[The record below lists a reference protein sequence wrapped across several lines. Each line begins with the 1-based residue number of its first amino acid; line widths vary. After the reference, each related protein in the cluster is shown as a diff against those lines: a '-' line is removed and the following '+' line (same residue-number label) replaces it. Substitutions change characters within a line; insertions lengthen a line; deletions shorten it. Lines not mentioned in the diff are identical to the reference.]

1 MRARALTHAHT
12 HTGASVYGHD
22 VSHTARVVI
31 GVALGM
37 LFVRCTK
44 SIVESYEDLKLG
56 GISGVEAGKILL
68 IVSVMTLHSFA
79 EGLGIGVSF
88 CGKGGAHLGAFI
100 SASLAVCVSLSACLS
115 LWVGARACI
124 CLSGR
129 IDQSICESTW
139 YTRRHTH
146 THTHTR
152 TRTNTHTHILQVH
165 NVPEGL
171 AVALV
176 LVPRGVPKFQTFA
189 MAILSSLPQPI
200 IAVWCLPHPV
210 CHRPVCACACV
221 FPSKRL

>member
-129 IDQSICESTW
+129 IDHSICESTW

-146 THTHTR
+146 THTHS
-152 TRTNTHTHILQVH
+152 HTHQHAHAHTPGAQRARGSCSSPGAGAQGRAQISDLRHGHLVQ
-165 NVPEGL
+165 L
-171 AVALV
+171 AAAHHCGMV
-176 LVPRGVPKFQTFA
+176 FA
-189 MAILSSLPQPI
+189 ASCLSSS
-200 IAVWCLPHPV
+200 CL
-210 CHRPVCACACV
+210 CMCM
-221 FPSKRL
+221 RLSQ

>member
-100 SASLAVCVSLSACLS
+100 SASLAVCVSLCLS
-115 LWVGARACI
+115 VSMNGCAR
-124 CLSGR
+124 
-129 IDQSICESTW
+129 
-139 YTRRHTH
+139 
-146 THTHTR
+146 
-152 TRTNTHTHILQVH
+152 VH
-165 NVPEGL
+165 
-171 AVALV
+171 
-176 LVPRGVPKFQTFA
+176 
-189 MAILSSLPQPI
+189 M
-200 IAVWCLPHPV
+200 
-210 CHRPVCACACV
+210 
-221 FPSKRL
+221 SKRPNRSINMRVYLVHT